1 MKKKIAIIGA
11 GVAGLTLGN
20 LLQKNSDFDFIIYEK
35 GETLNLE
42 EGFGIQLAVN
52 SISILNK
59 IGFNGLNKSE
69 IYNPSKLDFYSNED
83 KICDLNL
90 TQFNS
95 AIEKYTTLKRSI
107 LIKFLK
113 DKLFSNLIRFNK
125 TVESVQQ
132 NQNTIKIN
140 FEDGESPEV
149 DYLVVS
155 DGIYSKTKSI
165 IENKTYNSNYYG
177 ALAIRTLVQ
186 SHEVIG
192 FNKKNISLLMSANAH
207 MVLYPINKK
216 EHNLVAIIRRKIKNF
231 SDSKNLNF
239 IKTILKDTILKKNN
253 HLKSLF
259 SNKLYCWP
267 IYTSKDPIKSKL
279 KNVFYLGDAF
289 YTFPP
294 TMAQGASQSIEG
306 AIELFQVLEKDSNDK
321 QNLYFINRL
330 NRTKIIN
337 KRSNFNFF
345 VFHLSNKLLVS
356 FRNLILKKIINSKE
370 FIKSYLGKVFRK

>member
-1 MKKKIAIIGA
+1 MA
-11 GVAGLTLGN
+11 N
-20 LLQKNSDFDFIIYEK
+20 LLQKKSNFEFIIYEK
-35 GETLNLE
+35 EKNLNLE

-69 IYNPSKLDFYSNED
+69 IYNPRKLDFYSNED

-90 TQFNS
+90 AQFNS

-140 FEDGESPEV
+140 FEDGESTEV

-186 SHEVIG
+186 SHEVID

-216 EHNLVAIIRRKIKNF
+216 EHNLVAIIRKKIKNF

-267 IYTSKDPIKSKL
+267 IYTSKEPIKSKL

-345 VFHLSNKLLVS
+345 VFHLSNKLLVG